1 MFKARW
7 SKRWPPGKGEWH
19 SLIVSS
25 SWEMTWLGCP
35 ECGKLISGVSQSEIV
50 KCSRCSF
57 KEKVEM
63 EGWEDVQRKLRK
75 MAGG

>member
-1 MFKARW
+1 
-7 SKRWPPGKGEWH
+7 
-19 SLIVSS
+19 
-25 SWEMTWLGCP
+25 MTWLGCP
-35 ECGKLISGVSQSEIV
+35 ECGKLISGVIQGEIV